1 MIDDIQPGDLI
12 RIKDVY
18 WHKGW
23 REARG
28 IVLKMTTELSIDDE
42 GYNEYVHY
50 DVMMFNGPNGVGV
63 DTWNADYITKV
74 C

>member
-1 MIDDIQPGDLI
+1 MTDDIQPGDLI

-23 REARG
+23 RAARG
-28 IVLKMTTELSIDDE
+28 IVLRINRRLEDE
-42 GYNEYVHY
+42 PAVLYT
-50 DVMMFNGPNGVGV
+50 VMMFNSPNGVEV